1 MRRRLGAARACWFL
15 LPWICGLVSCS
26 TGRLPVQPSISP
38 AAGMPHI
45 VRPGETLAAIGR
57 LYGISW
63 QTLAKVNRLTDPDSL
78 DVGQALWIP
87 APSGGDHDGVPAEA
101 LATRFAPEQR
111 LSWPT
116 AGSLSSGFGMRGRR
130 FHGGVDISGERGTPI
145 AAAADG
151 VVIFSGR
158 SLDGY
163 GNAVMLDHGHGLIT
177 LYAHNE
183 RNLVRVGERVQRG
196 QIVASM
202 GNTGRAS
209 GIHVHFEVHQD
220 GRPVDPLRW
229 LL

>member
-1 MRRRLGAARACWFL
+1 LA
-15 LPWICGLVSCS
+15 SCS
-26 TGRLPVQPSISP
+26 TGRLPVHPSTIP
-38 AAGMPHI
+38 AAGIPHI

-57 LYGISW
+57 LYGINW
-63 QTLAKVNRLTDPDSL
+63 QTLAKVNRLTDPDNL
-78 DVGQALWIP
+78 DVGQTLWIP
-87 APSGGDHDGVPAEA
+87 APSGGDRNGVPPEA
-101 LATRFAPEQR
+101 PATRFAPEHR

-116 AGSLSSGFGMRGRR
+116 AGSLSSGFGMRGGR
-130 FHGGVDISGERGTPI
+130 FHGGVDISGERGMPI

-163 GNAVMLDHGHGLIT
+163 GNAVMLDHERGLIT

-183 RNLVRVGERVQRG
+183 RNLVRVGERVRRG

>member
-1 MRRRLGAARACWFL
+1 
-15 LPWICGLVSCS
+15 
-26 TGRLPVQPSISP
+26 
-38 AAGMPHI
+38 MPHI

-63 QTLAKVNRLTDPDSL
+63 QTLARVNRLTDPDSL
-78 DVGQALWIP
+78 EVGQALWIP
-87 APSGGDHDGVPAEA
+87 APSGGDRGGVPPAA
-101 LATRFAPEQR
+101 PATRFAPEQR

-116 AGSLSSGFGMRGRR
+116 AGGLSSGFGMRGRR
-130 FHGGVDISGERGTPI
+130 FHSGVDISGERGTPI
-145 AAAADG
+145 TAAADG

-163 GNAVMLDHGHGLIT
+163 GNAVMLDHGDGLIT

-183 RNLVRVGERVQRG
+183 RNLVRVGERVRRG